1 MLFDLTDLRLFIRIA
16 ELKSLTR
23 AAERMHM
30 SLAAASS
37 RVKELEARFGVRL
50 PYRENKGVQLS
61 PAGET
66 LLAHAQQFMQQV
78 ERLKS
83 DMQQYNTG
91 IKGHIRIFANTTAVT
106 EFMPE
111 VLAAYLAGHPQV

>member
-50 PYRENKGVQLS
+50 LYRENKGVRLS

-66 LLAHAQQFMQQV
+66 LLAHAQHR
-78 ERLKS
+78 RLRRAV
-83 DMQQYNTG
+83 
-91 IKGHIRIFANTTAVT
+91 RIGRVRALPLPTV
-106 EFMPE
+106 
-111 VLAAYLAGHPQV
+111 H